1 MTADEITLRV
11 ESLERR
17 QRWLVRAFTTSLALV
32 VAGPLLMGATKASGG
47 KTVEAEKLVVR
58 DAKGVARAA
67 LGTDAG
73 GAPALDLFDAG
84 GAKLIS
90 MRGAPGAP
98 IIELADGAGGSAW
111 LTVSQTGASL
121 SLSKANGEV
130 DMATNATGAPSLRL
144 QDRDGKILWQA
155 P

>member
-1 MTADEITLRV
+1 MMAEEMTVRL

-17 QRWLVRAFTTSLALV
+17 QRWLVRGFATSLALV
-32 VAGPLLMGATKASGG
+32 VAGPLLMGATKAPGE
-47 KTVEAEKLVVR
+47 KTVEAQKVVVR

-67 LGTDAG
+67 LGMDDAG
-73 GAPALDLFDAG
+73 AAVLDFFDAG
-84 GAKLIS
+84 GVKLMS
-90 MRGAPGAP
+90 LRGAAGAP

-130 DMATNATGAPSLRL
+130 DMATNGSGAPSLRL
-144 QDRDGKILWQA
+144 QDRDGKVLWQA